1 MNDKKS
7 FIDRIIER
15 IDSMD
20 GNSLQ
25 AYMLRLSKD
34 KGFLSTI
41 LNSVDE
47 GILVIDRNLSIRYRN
62 TKAKELL
69 GLGKC
74 PRMDQNEPR
83 RGGNIL
89 PGTQNSANVPLATGN
104 Q

>member
-62 TKAKELL
+62 TKAK
-69 GLGKC
+69 
-74 PRMDQNEPR
+74 
-83 RGGNIL
+83 
-89 PGTQNSANVPLATGN
+89 
-104 Q
+104 